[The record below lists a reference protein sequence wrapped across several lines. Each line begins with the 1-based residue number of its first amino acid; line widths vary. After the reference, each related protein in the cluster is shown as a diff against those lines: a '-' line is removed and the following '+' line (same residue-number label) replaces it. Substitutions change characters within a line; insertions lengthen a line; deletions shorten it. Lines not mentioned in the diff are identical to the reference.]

1 MWIHVDLVT
10 AVTTVYW
17 VIDPRVYF
25 FTMSIP
31 LQSANTS
38 LIISVINS
46 SKANRH
52 CHVKSLVVNFVRV
65 YLQGKSIHRAQSRG
79 YRYFDNRWFYLNINI
94 SRVGPKFNKDNVHLT
109 QNVAGRSSCSGK
121 DSATNRHRITALLW
135 NEPHARWRVDGCK
148 KPPTAVVDFRMD
160 LCIMPICGASTARS
174 QMCAQTPSPSTVL
187 HVYSDKHDKVDI
199 HHRSLSPR

>member
-1 MWIHVDLVT
+1 MGRTDRQTPYVYSLQSCGKKIEQIGMWIHVDLVT

-25 FTMSIP
+25 ITMSIP

-79 YRYFDNRWFYLNINI
+79 YRYFDNR
-94 SRVGPKFNKDNVHLT
+94 
-109 QNVAGRSSCSGK
+109 
-121 DSATNRHRITALLW
+121 
-135 NEPHARWRVDGCK
+135 
-148 KPPTAVVDFRMD
+148 
-160 LCIMPICGASTARS
+160 
-174 QMCAQTPSPSTVL
+174 
-187 HVYSDKHDKVDI
+187 
-199 HHRSLSPR
+199 